1 MTLPADK
8 MPLRVKILN
17 AVVAAIKEVTPDFGF
32 HNTLGPDEH
41 GRDRVVRGRIA
52 IGNDE
57 PLPFVTV
64 IEPPLATD
72 QINSRR
78 QPDNTSRA
86 GEWDILVQGWAE
98 DDDTPGDQAYLLCSE
113 VCQRLAQEKRRPD
126 SGPGRGTPYNFF
138 GLGNAIYEYTI
149 GSPVVRPSETVSGQ
163 SVFYVILT
171 VKIHEDIA
179 SPFA

>member
-64 IEPPLATD
+64 IEPPLA
-72 QINSRR
+72 SR
-78 QPDNTSRA
+78 TSSGA
-86 GEWDILVQGWAE
+86 
-98 DDDTPGDQAYLLCSE
+98 PLLA
-113 VCQRLAQEKRRPD
+113 VAVLM
-126 SGPGRGTPYNFF
+126 G
-138 GLGNAIYEYTI
+138 
-149 GSPVVRPSETVSGQ
+149 VVRPVEMTCS
-163 SVFYVILT
+163 
-171 VKIHEDIA
+171 A
-179 SPFA
+179 